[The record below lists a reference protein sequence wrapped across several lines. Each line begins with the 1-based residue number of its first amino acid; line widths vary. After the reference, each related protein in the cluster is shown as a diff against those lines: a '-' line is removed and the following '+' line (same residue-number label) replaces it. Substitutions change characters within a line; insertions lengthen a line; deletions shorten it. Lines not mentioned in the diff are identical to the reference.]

1 MPILKSVN
9 FESLT
14 QIRKEISSSKLTNNL
29 KKEKSTKQDIEIIK
43 KPENNHK
50 RCIIG
55 KKCANKNIKVP
66 SRLKK
71 KENKMENVGNSEDE
85 IQHGLHK
92 YSYH

>member
-14 QIRKEISSSKLTNNL
+14 QIRKEISSSKLTNNI

-55 KKCANKNIKVP
+55 KKCANKNIKGP
-66 SRLKK
+66 GRLKK

-85 IQHGLHK
+85 IQHGLQK
-92 YSYH
+92 YS